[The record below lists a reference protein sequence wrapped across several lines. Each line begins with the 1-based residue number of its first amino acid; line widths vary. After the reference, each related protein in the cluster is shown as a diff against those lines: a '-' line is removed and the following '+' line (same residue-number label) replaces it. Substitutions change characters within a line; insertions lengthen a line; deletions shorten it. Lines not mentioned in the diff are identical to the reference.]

1 MNDALY
7 FMIVKMVDLNLWGG
21 ELVGEENLPE
31 KGPAVFVA
39 NHLGSTGPIGVVCSI
54 PVRFYTWTLSK
65 TIDPIEAPEY
75 LRVDFVEPELH
86 LKPPLSL
93 LVSKAI
99 CRISVPMLNA
109 LGCIPVYQDPVK
121 LIRTYRLSLSLL
133 LKGKYLLVFPED
145 PTQAADPECKMRPFK
160 QGLSRLGEMYFKAT
174 GNSLNFYPVAM
185 HEDRK
190 VKVGLPIAYNP
201 YNPPARE
208 RLRIIGLLESNI
220 RQMYL
225 QITMGDYLGVP
236 LPH

>member
-7 FMIVKMVDLNLWGG
+7 FLIVRMIDLNLWGG

-54 PVRFYTWTLSK
+54 PVRFYPWTLSK

-99 CRISVPMLNA
+99 CKISVPILNS

-133 LKGKYLLVFPED
+133 IKSKYLLVFPED
-145 PTQAADPECKMRPFK
+145 PTQAVDLKYKMRPFK
-160 QGLSRLGEMYFKAT
+160 QGLSRLGELYFKAT

-201 YNPPARE
+201 YNSLARE
-208 RLRIIGLLESNI
+208 RSRIIGLLESNI

-225 QITMGDYLGVP
+225 QLTMGDYLGIP